1 MTVCLVLVTEKEGEM
16 DLPSLVAGSSD
27 AGEHDDETDDDDYGD
42 GAGMVEADD
51 ETDDDMAPAERD
63 YFESKF
69 TQLEGSIP
77 HFDGSKYERVDVE
90 LLLRL
95 PALPQRLFCRLCGFL
110 GHDTPRGN
118 ARVATTS
125 CPARVHPHLALTA
138 AEIARLPQPAR
149 YCDL

>member
-1 MTVCLVLVTEKEGEM
+1 MKKRTGQEQHTQQGEM

-27 AGEHDDETDDDDYGD
+27 ADEHDDEKKDQHAVRFEADNETDDDDGD
-42 GAGMVEADD
+42 GAGMVEADE

-69 TQLEGSIP
+69 TQLEGSMP

-95 PALPQRLFCRLCGFL
+95 PGLRQRLFCRFW
-110 GHDTPRGN
+110 
-118 ARVATTS
+118 A
-125 CPARVHPHLALTA
+125 
-138 AEIARLPQPAR
+138 
-149 YCDL
+149 